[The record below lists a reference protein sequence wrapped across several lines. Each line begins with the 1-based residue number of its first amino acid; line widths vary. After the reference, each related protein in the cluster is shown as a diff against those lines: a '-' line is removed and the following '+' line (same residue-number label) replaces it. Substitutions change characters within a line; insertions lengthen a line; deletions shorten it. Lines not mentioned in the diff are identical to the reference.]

1 MSDSHRVLAVV
12 FSDSGHTIASVA
24 ELVPML
30 ERAGEEVRTEAV
42 HAKGL
47 WRRANPLAVV
57 QRAFG
62 ALLERSGRIEAPVE
76 DPAGYDLVILACPV
90 WAGGIPAPVRG
101 YLDRVRDRLPRLAF
115 LITCGGEPGDMV
127 DKLTAAA
134 GQAPVAVVL
143 IRNADERD
151 GKDVDMLH
159 AFAGEIEAALG

>member
-1 MSDSHRVLAVV
+1 M
-12 FSDSGHTIASVA
+12 
-24 ELVPML
+24 
-30 ERAGEEVRTEAV
+30 
-42 HAKGL
+42 
-47 WRRANPLAVV
+47 
-57 QRAFG
+57 
-62 ALLERSGRIEAPVE
+62 ERSGRIEAPVE

-134 GQAPVAVVL
+134 GQEPVAVVL